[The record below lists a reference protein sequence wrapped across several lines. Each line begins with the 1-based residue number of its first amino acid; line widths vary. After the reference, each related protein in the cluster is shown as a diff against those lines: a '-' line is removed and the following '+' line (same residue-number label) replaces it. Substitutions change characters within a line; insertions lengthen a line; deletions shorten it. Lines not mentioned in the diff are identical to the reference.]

1 MSAGSEAY
9 LAAEEALAIPPVA
22 ERGRTNDNPP
32 GIGFWALV
40 AEDFRTHGR
49 NFFEQGFW
57 ALFVHRFGNW
67 RMGQPKLI
75 RAPSTLL
82 YRIMFKLVEWF
93 CGISLWYTVKLG
105 RRVRIWH
112 HSGMVLGCRAIAD
125 DVHVRQNTTIGVAQT
140 WRDDELPIIGAGV
153 DIGAG
158 ACIAGAVYVGENA
171 KIGANALVVT
181 DVPAGA
187 TVMGNPAQ
195 VYAMAAEAET
205 SETPEDSD
213 VPATVAAETAPA
225 PRIAVVP
232 ESTTEDPV
240 DTPIDERVLGAQRDL
255 GVVVLLGSANLD
267 AFAMTFAE
275 TAAHY
280 SLDVETYVPPF
291 GQARMELLAPD
302 GEAPMDHAVK
312 DKQAATL
319 IIERAEDLF
328 AEVYA
333 DPLSLSEGDRDSYLA
348 GAMEPLLQVIRS
360 ARTRLHGPVF
370 VLSLTPVSR
379 SSLGLADARDP
390 HGLTGLIA
398 AANARLA
405 AEIADLAD
413 VHLLDGETIVSEIG
427 RQAADPGGFWHIG
440 RIPFS
445 EAFGAHLARR
455 TIGALLALRGQ
466 TARILVLDL
475 DNTLWGGVLG
485 EDGIEGIEIGGAY
498 PGAAFH
504 AFQTAIRALAQR
516 GIALTV
522 ASKNDEDLALAA
534 LADHPEMALRPG
546 DIIAHRIGWTEKA
559 LGIQEML
566 DEIGLG
572 PGACMFLDD
581 SPVEREK
588 VRKNIPE
595 CIVPAL
601 PTAPE
606 DLAPWLLNHPFLDCL
621 ELTGSDLKR
630 TSQYKTRA
638 KINATKRDFQ
648 NIEEFYRDLGMQ
660 LTFEPYGPGNQK
672 RVLQLFAKTNQFNAT
687 LRRHD
692 AGAVQTILAEGG
704 EIYAVGVADRHSAYE
719 LMGVMVLRPGAA
731 MAAAYPND
739 ATVQAGPHDGAWWV
753 DSFLLSCRI
762 LGRTVEDAIV
772 AWAADRAASQGAS
785 VLMGQVIEAP
795 RNTPVRGLFSKCGF
809 ERVETGTDLGAG
821 GLYRLTLDA
830 ARPAVP
836 DYFQVTATEP
846 PPPSVQP
853 LTPAT
858 PAPTPALS
866 PATAS
871 SEPATLPMSSEIMLD
886 PAVEA
891 RLSETFRRLFR
902 IDAATD
908 LQGATMDS
916 IERWDSLGH
925 LKLAMEIERHLK
937 IRVPGETFSTVDSY
951 PKLQSVVAEHR

>member
-9 LAAEEALAIPPVA
+9 LAAEKALAIPPVA

-40 AEDFRTHGR
+40 AEDFRTHDR

-93 CGISLWYTVKLG
+93 CGISLWYTVQLG

-125 DVHVRQNTTIGVAQT
+125 DVHIRQNTTIGVAQT
-140 WRDDELPIIGAGV
+140 WRDDELPIIGAGA

-187 TVMGNPAQ
+187 TMMGNPAQ
-195 VYAMAAEAET
+195 VYAMATEAET
-205 SETPEDSD
+205 SESPSDS
-213 VPATVAAETAPA
+213 TAPA
-225 PRIAVVP
+225 PAPQVAAVP
-232 ESTTEDPV
+232 KISAEDPS
-240 DTPIDERVLGAQRDL
+240 DAPIDEPVLGARRDL
-255 GVVVLLGSANLD
+255 GVIVLLGSANLD

-275 TAAHY
+275 TTARY

-302 GEAPMDHAVK
+302 GDAPMDHAVQ
-312 DKQAATL
+312 DKQTATL
-319 IIERAEDLF
+319 IVERAEDLF

-333 DPLSLSEGDRDSYLA
+333 DPLSLADVDRDSYLA
-348 GAMEPLLQVIRS
+348 KAMEPLLQVIRS

-398 AANARLA
+398 AANARLV

-413 VHLLDGETIVSEIG
+413 VHLLNGETIVAEIG
-427 RQAADPGGFWHIG
+427 RQVADPGGFWHIG

-445 EAFGAHLARR
+445 DAFGAHLARR

-485 EDGIEGIEIGGAY
+485 EDGVEGIEIGGAY

-534 LADHPEMALRPG
+534 LADHPEMVLRPG
-546 DIIAHRIGWTEKA
+546 DIIAHKIGWTEKA

-572 PGACMFLDD
+572 PGSCMFLDD
-581 SPVEREK
+581 NPVEREK

-606 DLAPWLLNHPFLDCL
+606 DLALWLLNHPFLECL

-660 LTFEPYGPGNQK
+660 LTFEPFGLGNQK

-692 AGAVQTILAEGG
+692 AGAVQAIMAEGG
-704 EIYAVGVADRHSAYE
+704 EIYAIGMADRYSTYE

-731 MAAAYPND
+731 MATAYPDD
-739 ATVQAGPHDGAWWV
+739 AAVQAGPHDGAWWV
-753 DSFLLSCRI
+753 DNFLLSCRI
-762 LGRTVEDAIV
+762 LGRTVEDAII

-795 RNTPVRGLFSKCGF
+795 RNTPVRGLFGKCGF
-809 ERVETGTDLGAG
+809 ETVETGTDLGAG
-821 GLYRLTLDA
+821 GLYRLALDA

-846 PPPSVQP
+846 PPAPVP
-853 LTPAT
+853 PRTPAT
-858 PAPTPALS
+858 PAPKPA

-871 SEPATLPMSSEIMLD
+871 PAPAAAPVNSEIVLD

-891 RLSETFRRLFR
+891 RLAETFRRLFR

-916 IERWDSLGH
+916 VERWDSLGH
-925 LKLAMEIERHLK
+925 LKLAMEIERHLR
-937 IRVPGETFSTVDSY
+937 IRVPSETFSTVDSY